1 MPVINDYNHCDEFT
15 CVALAGELSH
25 GITKL
30 PNYNCSCATIDHKWI
45 SNMMQYWQLQI
56 RNYYWSNYV
65 VVLADLPFTSS
76 NSTLLVF

>member
-30 PNYNCSCATIDHKWI
+30 PNYNCLCATNGSQMDFKHDA
-45 SNMMQYWQLQI
+45 
-56 RNYYWSNYV
+56 
-65 VVLADLPFTSS
+65 VLAIT
-76 NSTLLVF
+76 NS